1 MSPVLSTIWDQISWG
16 DEATNSQFCFWQW
29 LGFEPR
35 PYNFKL
41 LTLNLHDRRD
51 GKRHTIREYEVDT
64 TLTLNSEID
73 YKHVRPI
80 KILPGSLA

>member
-1 MSPVLSTIWDQISWG
+1 MIKLHDVVNQP
-16 DEATNSQFCFWQW
+16 NYSQFCVCHWPR
-29 LGFEPR
+29 FEPKS
-35 PYNFKL
+35 YNFIL

-73 YKHVRPI
+73 YKHVRPMN
-80 KILPGSLA
+80 ILHGSQK